1 MPPYRKRAGNIEPQ
15 LYSLNMPSVDVEVF
29 EDNVLAED
37 PMLDDFEQVLHLVVD
52 KLSRRDAHCCKSVI
66 TRDWQEPS
74 SIRNPQ
80 MESSS
85 SSVYSFV
92 SGAKKNTSTHATIL
106 SPLVM
111 NSSTP

>member
-52 KLSRRDAHCCKSVI
+52 KLSHRDANCCKSVPETGSNRQASETHKWSQALPVCTLSFLGPKRI
-66 TRDWQEPS
+66 PAPTRQ
-74 SIRNPQ
+74 
-80 MESSS
+80 
-85 SSVYSFV
+85 Y
-92 SGAKKNTSTHATIL
+92 
-106 SPLVM
+106 
-111 NSSTP
+111 